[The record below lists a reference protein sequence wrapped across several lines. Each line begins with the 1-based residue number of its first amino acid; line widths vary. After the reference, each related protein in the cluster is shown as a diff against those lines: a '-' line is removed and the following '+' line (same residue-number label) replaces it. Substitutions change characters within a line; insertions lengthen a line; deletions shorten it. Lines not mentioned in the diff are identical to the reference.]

1 MQIIDPSGI
10 VEIRNALLDIH
21 REGVTILITGYIF
34 SVLSNVAM
42 YYGFLSKGCML
53 SKCNPYLGITV
64 NTVQRMTELMRNKL
78 HRSKFELVNDNH
90 TV

>member
-1 MQIIDPSGI
+1 M
-10 VEIRNALLDIH
+10 H
-21 REGVTILITGYIF
+21 
-34 SVLSNVAM
+34 
-42 YYGFLSKGCML
+42 YGFLSKGCML